1 MTTSVSEFERTK
13 PVKTFQAIRSLEKY
27 VQNMLD
33 AKEPWHPNDTIEQI
47 AKKIATVKDTF
58 LKGE

>member
-1 MTTSVSEFERTK
+1 MNIDEFERTK
-13 PVKTFQAIRSLEKY
+13 PKQTFKAIRDLEKY
-27 VQNMLD
+27 VQDMLD

-47 AKKIATVKDTF
+47 AKKIKLVKETF

>member
-1 MTTSVSEFERTK
+1 MNVDEFERTK
-13 PVKTFQAIRSLEKY
+13 PRETYKAIRDLEKY

-33 AKEPWHPNDTIEQI
+33 ANEPWHPNDTIEQI
-47 AKKIATVKDTF
+47 SKKLKTLKEKF